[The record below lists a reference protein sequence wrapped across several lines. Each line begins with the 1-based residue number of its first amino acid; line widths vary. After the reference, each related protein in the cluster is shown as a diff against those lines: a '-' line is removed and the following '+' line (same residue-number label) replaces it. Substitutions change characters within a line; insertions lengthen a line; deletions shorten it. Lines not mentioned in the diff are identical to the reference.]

1 MRELRA
7 VTVVA
12 TKPPRP
18 CTFNPAPRQTPNAIL
33 LNPDL
38 YTQALRE
45 AVKLCEQKLS
55 EQGIVLA
62 ASRERCEGLQGVI
75 DTMVPRTELLAARA
89 DAKAARD
96 EVESTKRAAAL
107 FEVMSND
114 LREQLASE
122 RENCERLSAAIAEMA
137 PRSELNAARKDA
149 KEYKDK

>member
-1 MRELRA
+1 M
-7 VTVVA
+7 
-12 TKPPRP
+12 
-18 CTFNPAPRQTPNAIL
+18 
-33 LNPDL
+33 
-38 YTQALRE
+38 
-45 AVKLCEQKLS
+45 QKLS
-55 EQGIVLA
+55 EQSTVLA

-107 FEVMSND
+107 FEVMSNE
-114 LREQLASE
+114 LREQLGAE
-122 RENCERLSAAIAEMA
+122 KENCERLSAAIAEMA